1 MRKHLLAIV
10 AAATLVMGVAPAFAD
25 LGDDMDTLSENL
37 KIVQKSNDAAEMK
50 AALAKMRTA
59 AQDAQKQTP
68 PKLEGKAPDSAEMK
82 DFRHGFDILIGQIDN
97 ATKLANE
104 GKIKEAQ
111 GVALDLAGTR
121 NTYHQKYR

>member
-1 MRKHLLAIV
+1 MRKTILAML
-10 AAATLVMGVAPAFAD
+10 AASTLMLGVAPAFAD

-37 KIVQKSNDAAEMK
+37 KVVQKSDDAAEMK
-50 AALAKMRTA
+50 AALGKMRTA

-68 PKLEGKAPDSAEMK
+68 PKLEGKAADSAEMK
-82 DFRHGFDILIGQIDN
+82 DYRHGFDILIGQIDS
-97 ATKLANE
+97 AEKLANE

-121 NTYHQKYR
+121 NTYHKKYR

>member
-10 AAATLVMGVAPAFAD
+10 AASTLIMGVAPAFAD

-68 PKLEGKAPDSAEMK
+68 PKLENKAPDSPEMK

>member
-1 MRKHLLAIV
+1 MRKTVLAML
-10 AAATLVMGVAPAFAD
+10 AASTLMLGIAPAFAD

-37 KIVQKSNDAAEMK
+37 KVVQKTDDAAEMK
-50 AALAKMRTA
+50 AALTKMRTA

-68 PKLEGKAPDSAEMK
+68 PKLEGKSPDSAEMK
-82 DFRHGFDILIGQIDN
+82 DYRHGFDILIGQIDG
-97 ATKLANE
+97 AMKFANE

-121 NTYHQKYR
+121 NAYHNKYR

>member
-1 MRKHLLAIV
+1 MRKHLLAILAV
-10 AAATLVMGVAPAFAD
+10 STLMMGAAPAFAD

-37 KIVQKSNDAAEMK
+37 KIVQKTDDAAEMK

-82 DFRHGFDILIGQIDN
+82 DFRHGFDVLIGQIDG

-121 NTYHQKYR
+121 NTYHKKYR

>member
-1 MRKHLLAIV
+1 MRKHLLAV
-10 AAATLVMGVAPAFAD
+10 LAVSTLMMGAAPAFAD

-37 KIVQKSNDAAEMK
+37 KIVQKTDDATEMK

-68 PKLEGKAPDSAEMK
+68 PKLEGKASDSAEMK
-82 DFRHGFDILIGQIDN
+82 DYRHGFDILIGQIDG

>member
-1 MRKHLLAIV
+1 MRKTILAML
-10 AAATLVMGVAPAFAD
+10 AASTLMLGIAPAFAD

-37 KIVQKSNDAAEMK
+37 KVVQKTDDAAEMK
-50 AALAKMRTA
+50 AALTKMRTA

-68 PKLEGKAPDSAEMK
+68 PKLEGKSPDSAEMK
-82 DFRHGFDILIGQIDN
+82 DYRHGFDILIGQIDG
-97 ATKLANE
+97 AMKFANE

-121 NTYHQKYR
+121 NAYHNKYR

>member
-1 MRKHLLAIV
+1 MRKTVLAMLAV
-10 AAATLVMGVAPAFAD
+10 STLMMGAAPAFAD
-25 LGDDMDTLSENL
+25 LGEDMDTLSENL
-37 KIVQKSNDAAEMK
+37 KIVQKTDDATEMK

-82 DFRHGFDILIGQIDN
+82 DFRHGLDILIGQIDG

>member
-1 MRKHLLAIV
+1 MRKTVLAMLAV
-10 AAATLVMGVAPAFAD
+10 STLMLGAAPAFAD

-37 KIVQKSNDAAEMK
+37 KVVQKTDDAAEMK
-50 AALAKMRTA
+50 AALTKMRTA

-68 PKLEGKAPDSAEMK
+68 PKLEGKAPDSPEMK
-82 DFRHGFDILIGQIDN
+82 DFRHGFDILIGQIDG
-97 ATKLANE
+97 AITLANE

-121 NTYHQKYR
+121 NTYHKKYR

>member
-1 MRKHLLAIV
+1 MRKKVLALLAV
-10 AAATLVMGVAPAFAD
+10 STLMMGVAPAFAD

-37 KIVQKSNDAAEMK
+37 KVVQKSNDAAEMK
-50 AALAKMRTA
+50 AALGKMRIA

-68 PKLEGKAPDSAEMK
+68 PKLENKAADSAEMK
-82 DFRHGFDILIGQIDN
+82 DYRHGFDVLISQIDN